1 MVGSFSIPFGQ
12 RLKQKSEPPPKVI
25 SMKDSASHKFV
36 AALAIIAT
44 PFALGAFMLAWSP
57 SDQFHNSDP
66 KHDGYVQPRSVGELV
81 ERTQE
86 STVSVFCVVRDDD
99 WGMGTAWAI
108 DLENGMGEKYPTS
121 LITNHHVIEECI
133 GGKGK
138 LTVAEL
144 YKEPVPAMVVKWDEE
159 NDLAVLATGLKL
171 KPLGLSQAEP
181 WPGYWVMVLGSADG
195 YEGSVSF
202 GSVLNATDTEIFI
215 TANTSHGNSGGPL
228 VDNEGLVIG
237 TTSWGHK
244 KEQYNGAMS
253 LNAMCAE
260 ILECDGEFYWERD

>member
-1 MVGSFSIPFGQ
+1 MTN
-12 RLKQKSEPPPKVI
+12 
-25 SMKDSASHKFV
+25 SASNKFV

-57 SDQFHNSDP
+57 SDQFHQSNP
-66 KHDGYVQPRSVGELV
+66 KSDGYVQPRSVGALV

-86 STVSVFCVVRDDD
+86 STVSVFCDVSKDNSSL
-99 WGMGTAWAI
+99 GTAWAI
-108 DLENGMGEKYPTS
+108 ELENGMDEKNPTT
-121 LITNHHVIEECI
+121 LITNHHVIEGCI

-144 YKEPVPAMVVKWDEE
+144 YKKEVPAYIVKWDKE
-159 NDLAVLATGLKL
+159 NDLAVLATGLKI

-181 WPGYWVMVLGSADG
+181 WPGYWVMALGSADG

-202 GSVLNATDTEIFI
+202 GSVLNTTDYEIFI
-215 TANTSHGNSGGPL
+215 TANVSNGNSGGPL

-237 TTSWGHK
+237 TTSWGNK
-244 KEQYNGAMS
+244 KQQYNGAKS

-260 ILECDGEFYWERD
+260 ILKCEGKWYWERD

>member
-1 MVGSFSIPFGQ
+1 MVM
-12 RLKQKSEPPPKVI
+12 
-25 SMKDSASHKFV
+25 SMTNSASNKFV

-57 SDQFHNSDP
+57 SDQFHKSDP
-66 KHDGYVQPRSVGELV
+66 QHDGYVQPRSVGDLV

-86 STVSVFCVVRDDD
+86 STVSVFCDVSKDEGV
-99 WGMGTAWAI
+99 MGTAWAI
-108 DLENGMGEKYPTS
+108 ELKNGMDKKNPTT

-133 GGKGK
+133 AGRGK

-144 YKEPVPAMVVKWDEE
+144 WKDRVPAYVVKWDEK

-195 YEGSVSF
+195 YEGSVAF
-202 GSVLNATDTEIFI
+202 GSVLNATNNEIFI

-228 VDNEGLVIG
+228 IDNEGLVVG
-237 TTSWGHK
+237 TTSWGHQV
-244 KEQYNGAMS
+244 EQYNGAKS

-260 ILECDGEFYWERD
+260 ILECDGEFYWVRED